1 MKRLLYKGEPVLTFK
16 MIDELHGKAGD
27 SSKMAFHRYKEH
39 FEEGKHYFSISAGT
53 MPSNECSLVTQVTDC
68 DLPIREQLGVNRS
81 ETVPSD
87 ESSLDA
93 EVTDRYLPTR
103 EQMDVDYVFD
113 ESIDISEDGLS
124 RKKTTIL
131 TMHGYLLIVKTFTD
145 DRSWKIQTKLVD
157 FYFEMHARPMLVY
170 DKEIETLKITYEAEN
185 KRLRHELFLQYRA
198 MQDRVGPCIDGLK
211 ERLSKYEP
219 VDRKFMPLDEAWQ
232 TFGQGMKRK
241 HFMRIIT
248 KYKIPTRI
256 REDIDGNKVK
266 DLFIH
271 GLETAISNFI
281 AQCKPHCKEP
291 GIYIHPLMRE
301 PFVLR

>member
-1 MKRLLYKGEPVLTFK
+1 MKRLLYKGEPVVTFK
-16 MIDELHGKAGD
+16 MVDELHEKGD
-27 SSKMAFHRYKEH
+27 DSARKAFHRHKKHFIEGEH
-39 FEEGKHYFSISAGT
+39 YYTINADYNLLYNTHLTAL
-53 MPSNECSLVTQVTDC
+53 PNNSL
-68 DLPIREQLGVNRS
+68 LPQGEHV
-81 ETVPSD
+81 EKPFF
-87 ESSLDA
+87 
-93 EVTDRYLPTR
+93 
-103 EQMDVDYVFD
+103 FD
-113 ESIDISEDGLS
+113 ESIEIHEDET
-124 RKKTTIL
+124 KKTTITVL
-131 TMHGYLLIVKTFTD
+131 TASGYLFVVKPFTD
-145 DRSWKIQTKLVD
+145 DLSWTIQAKLID
-157 FYFEMHARPMLVY
+157 AYFEVNKRRQIAY
-170 DKEIETLKITYEAEN
+170 DKEIETMKITYEAEN

-291 GIYIHPLMRE
+291 GIYVHPLMRE